1 IKSRSPSRAPRA
13 IDHPASAFNFTRSSS
28 HPSVGLTTLEQ
39 CLAEKILDKS
49 VAPALDVSNA
59 KERASAIGY
68 KSRLISHKF
77 RSKEKIQRE
86 PKMIIEIDLNQV
98 IDKSIPVVIVLSC
111 FFVGMRVLY
120 GYWPWQAGPKQ
131 RRMRP
136 VKPEPD
142 TPATLK
148 RA

>member
-1 IKSRSPSRAPRA
+1 
-13 IDHPASAFNFTRSSS
+13 
-28 HPSVGLTTLEQ
+28 
-39 CLAEKILDKS
+39 
-49 VAPALDVSNA
+49 
-59 KERASAIGY
+59 
-68 KSRLISHKF
+68 
-77 RSKEKIQRE
+77 
-86 PKMIIEIDLNQV
+86 MIIEIDLNQV

-148 RA
+148 RAEPVAAPALQLVSEINEPQPNGTPVPALAFAPITDATDDSFDRAVINVDEARPQVA